1 MTFTL
6 NEEQKLLKDAARD
19 FCSEQAPVSRLRK
32 GRDEKKN
39 GRDPELWRE
48 IAQMGWAGIIVPEE
62 YGGAGLGYVGLGAV
76 LEETGRTLAPSP
88 LLSTAMIGAS
98 ALMLGGSDA
107 LRAEWL
113 PKIASGEVVVAFA
126 LDEGAH
132 HAPAKTTLK
141 AEKAAEGYKISGEK
155 KYVADGHI
163 ADLLVVAAR
172 FPNGQVGPAFVKAN
186 APGVT
191 RRELITADSR
201 GAADITLD
209 GVDIL
214 PWGAKN
220 TEGVD
225 ILPWAIKTT
234 EGGVDIL
241 PWKATTTEG
250 GVDIL
255 PWKVATKEGVDIL
268 PWAKTG
274 GVDILP
280 WAVINQILDR
290 ARIGL
295 AAEVLG
301 QAQAAFEITSE
312 YLKTRKQFGQV
323 IGAFQS
329 LQHRAAKMFTEL
341 ELTRSCVYAA
351 LDALDRNAE
360 NVAEY
365 ASLAKARAGETLH
378 LVSNECVQM
387 HGGIGMTD
395 EHDAGLYLKRARVA
409 EALYGGASF
418 HRDRYASLLGF

>member
-6 NEEQKLLKDAARD
+6 NEEQRLLKDAARD
-19 FCSEQAPVSRLRK
+19 FCSEQTPVSRLRK
-32 GRDEKKN
+32 ERDAKKN

-48 IAQMGWAGIIVPEE
+48 MAQMGWAGIIVPEE

-98 ALMLGGSDA
+98 ALILGGGDA
-107 LRAEWL
+107 QKAQWL
-113 PKIASGEVVVAFA
+113 PKIASGEAIVAFA
-126 LDEGAH
+126 VDDGAH
-132 HAPAKTTLK
+132 HAPGRSALK
-141 AEKAAEGYKISGEK
+141 VGGGKISGEK

-163 ADLLVVAAR
+163 AEVFIVSGADGLYL
-172 FPNGQVGPAFVKAN
+172 VKAD
-186 APGVT
+186 AAGVS
-191 RRELITADSR
+191 RRELFTVDSR
-201 GAADITLD
+201 GAADVTFKDAPTEALS
-209 GVDIL
+209 G
-214 PWGAKN
+214 GA
-220 TEGVD
+220 
-225 ILPWAIKTT
+225 
-234 EGGVDIL
+234 
-241 PWKATTTEG
+241 ATR
-250 GVDIL
+250 D
-255 PWKVATKEGVDIL
+255 
-268 PWAKTG
+268 
-274 GVDILP
+274 
-280 WAVINQILDR
+280 AVLDR

-295 AAEVLG
+295 AAEMLG
-301 QAQAAFEITSE
+301 QAQAAFEMTSE

-323 IGAFQS
+323 IGGFQA

-365 ASLAKARAGETLH
+365 ASLAKARAGDTVH

-395 EHDAGLYLKRARVA
+395 EHDAGLFLKRARVA
-409 EALYGGASF
+409 EALFGGATF

>member
-1 MTFTL
+1 
-6 NEEQKLLKDAARD
+6 
-19 FCSEQAPVSRLRK
+19 
-32 GRDEKKN
+32 
-39 GRDPELWRE
+39 
-48 IAQMGWAGIIVPEE
+48 MGWAGIIVPEE

-76 LEETGRTLAPSP
+76 LEETGRTLASSP
-88 LLSTAMIGAS
+88 LLSAAMIGAS
-98 ALMLGGSDA
+98 ALMQGGSDA
-107 LRAEWL
+107 HKTEWL
-113 PKIASGEVVVAFA
+113 PKIAAGEVIVAFA
-126 LDEGAH
+126 IDEGSH
-132 HAPAKTTLK
+132 HAPGKTALK
-141 AEKAAEGYKISGEK
+141 AEKTAKGYKLSGEK
-155 KYVADGHI
+155 KYVVDGHI

-172 FPNGQVGPAFVKAN
+172 FPDGQIGPAFVKAD

-201 GAADITLD
+201 GAADIKLE

-214 PWGAKN
+214 PWSTKT

-225 ILPWAIKTT
+225 ILPWAKKTT
-234 EGGVDIL
+234 
-241 PWKATTTEG
+241 
-250 GVDIL
+250 
-255 PWKVATKEGVDIL
+255 EGVDIL
-268 PWAKTG
+268 PWS
-274 GVDILP
+274 
-280 WAVINQILDR
+280 VIDQILDR

-295 AAEVLG
+295 AAEMIG
-301 QAQAAFEITSE
+301 QAQAAFEMTSE
-312 YLKTRKQFGQV
+312 YLKTRRQFGQV
-323 IGAFQS
+323 IGGFQA

-351 LDALDRNAE
+351 LDAIDRNAE